1 MANLYLLGSSSFIAG
16 TAGTLVT
23 SPVDMIKTRLM
34 LQQES
39 IGARVYR
46 NGFHCASQVVV
57 TEGVKSLYKGGFA
70 TFARVGPQTTIT
82 FIVCEKLRELA
93 GMTAI

>member
-1 MANLYLLGSSSFIAG
+1 
-16 TAGTLVT
+16 
-23 SPVDMIKTRLM
+23 MIKTRNY
-34 LQQES
+34 S
-39 IGARVYR
+39 WYSSDIC
-46 NGFHCASQVVV
+46 FHSLGLQVVV

-82 FIVCEKLRELA
+82 FVVCEKLRELA